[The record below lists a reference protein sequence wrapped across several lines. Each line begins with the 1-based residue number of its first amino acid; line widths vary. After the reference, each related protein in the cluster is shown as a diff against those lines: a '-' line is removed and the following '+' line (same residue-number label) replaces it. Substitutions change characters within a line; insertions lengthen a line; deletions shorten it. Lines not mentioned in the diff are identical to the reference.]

1 VAKANGAAVPTA
13 PNSLKQTADQAIA
26 LLARGAARS
35 AVRLAVFA
43 IVALWATWP
52 LLSSAGSL
60 NGYRDSHPL
69 VQYEESARRTI
80 VEFGQLP
87 LWDPYYCGGMDGLGT
102 PQSRF
107 ASPTFLLT
115 LVFGTLRAEPM
126 VAFFMILLG
135 LEGAYRYARSRGAT
149 NLGASLA
156 APMFAL
162 SGIFA
167 VAPALGW
174 YNFFGF
180 ELLPWAAFG
189 LRRAFAGSRAGL
201 AICAGALAWMVGFG
215 GTYPAPLAALWCA
228 FEVIDWV
235 VVHRRD
241 RPKLLLAIGMGSA
254 TAALAIGLS
263 AVKLWPVAQTL
274 EMAPR
279 IIGGTPGMSPTSV
292 LRAILG
298 RIHPDEHGDFSVTG
312 TFLVGGFTALAVGA
326 GIGRRRSIS
335 LLLMGSAA
343 VWLAAGFAAK
353 VSLFAALKQLPL
365 YSTLRYPE
373 RFLILFALAASTV
386 AALGIG
392 RLQVIARKRT
402 IGTLLLTVAVGLLLA
417 NLGPLVANHHAA
429 AKGRPM
435 VAPPTNSPGEFRQ
448 ARGTRWALAYYGPMQ
463 KGCLSCYDAY
473 PVPQSPL
480 LRGDL
485 PAEEYFE
492 DPAAGTVIRKRW
504 TPNEIELE
512 VDAVRPARLL
522 VNQNWHPGWH
532 ASEGTITSVRNLLA
546 VDLPPGK
553 RNVTLRFRPRPAIGG
568 FFITLVA
575 LVALVW
581 LVRRERRDKRAP
593 WASSVNAKEIAL
605 AALAPAIPFA
615 LVMTFMND
623 APIPKVELRT
633 ATGEDVVAASVP
645 ESARLV
651 NAHFTS
657 GVTLVAF
664 RQSSAQPAPE
674 SVLTL
679 ELDWKVD
686 PNVDPKTGIF
696 VHLVPSSGE
705 DLRADHVMVSDVL
718 ELEHAPPGKILR
730 DVVEITIPHDAG
742 GKMWT
747 VYAGLWRVRG
757 NGKRVPIDV
766 SGTSR
771 VADDRVQIGSFY
783 VP

>member
-1 VAKANGAAVPTA
+1 MAKANGPAVPTA

-26 LLARGAARS
+26 LLARGAARTP
-35 AVRLAVFA
+35 VRLFVFA
-43 IVALWATWP
+43 VVALVATWP
-52 LLSSAGSL
+52 LLASAGSL

-80 VEFGQLP
+80 IEFGQLP

-107 ASPTFLLT
+107 VSPTFLLT

-135 LEGAYRYARSRGAT
+135 LEGTYRYTRSRGAT
-149 NLGASLA
+149 NLGATLA

-189 LRRAFAGSRAGL
+189 LRRAFTGSRTGV

-215 GTYPAPLAALWCA
+215 GTYPAPMAALWCA

-235 VVHRRD
+235 VLHRRD

-254 TAALAIGLS
+254 TAALALGLS

-279 IIGGTPGMSPTSV
+279 IIGGTPGMNPTAV

-298 RIHPDEHGDFSVTG
+298 RIHPDEHGDFPVAG
-312 TFLVGGFTALAVGA
+312 TFLVGGFAALAVGA
-326 GIGRRRSIS
+326 GLARRRSVP
-335 LLLMGSAA
+335 LVLMGAAA

-373 RFLILFALAASTV
+373 RFLILFAFAAATV

-392 RLQVIARKRT
+392 RLQVVARKKL
-402 IGTLLLTVAVGLLLA
+402 IGTILLTVAVGLLLA

-429 AKGRPM
+429 ANGRPM
-435 VAPPTNSPGEFRQ
+435 VAPPASVPGEFRQ
-448 ARGTRWALAYYGPMQ
+448 ARGTRWGLAYYGPMQ

-492 DPAAGTVIRKRW
+492 DPAAGTVTRKKW

-512 VDAVRPARLL
+512 VDNAQPARLL

-546 VDLPPGK
+546 VDLPAGK
-553 RNVTLRFRPRPAIGG
+553 RTLTLRFRPRPAIGG
-568 FFITLVA
+568 FFISLVA
-575 LVALVW
+575 LGAIVW
-581 LVRRERRDKRAP
+581 LVRREKRAP
-593 WASSVNAKEIAL
+593 QVVAKELAL
-605 AALAPAIPFA
+605 AAIAPAIPFV
-615 LVMTFMND
+615 LVMAFVKD
-623 APIPKVELRT
+623 AAIPKVELRT
-633 ATGEDVVAASVP
+633 ATGEEVIADAVP
-645 ESARLV
+645 KDARGI
-651 NAHFTS
+651 NAHFAS
-657 GVTLVAF
+657 GVTLVAYH
-664 RQSSAQPAPE
+664 QSSATPAAE
-674 SVLTL
+674 SVLRL

-696 VHLVPSSGE
+696 VHLIPSNGE

-747 VYAGLWRVRG
+747 VYAGVWRVRG

-766 SGTSR
+766 PGTSR
-771 VADDRVQIGSFY
+771 VADDRVQIGSFF

>member
-1 VAKANGAAVPTA
+1 MAKAHRAAVSTA
-13 PNSLKQTADQAIA
+13 SHSLKKTADLAIG
-26 LLARGAARS
+26 LLARSAAR
-35 AVRLAVFA
+35 APIRLAVFA
-43 IVALWATWP
+43 IVALIATWP

-80 VEFGQLP
+80 VEFGQVP
-87 LWDPYYCGGMDGLGT
+87 LWDPYYCGGMDGVGT

-107 ASPTFLLT
+107 VSPSFLLT

-149 NLGASLA
+149 NLGAALG
-156 APMFAL
+156 APLFAL

-189 LRRAFAGSRAGL
+189 LRRAFAGSRTGVAL
-201 AICAGALAWMVGFG
+201 CAGALAWMVGFG
-215 GTYPAPLAALWCA
+215 GTYPAPMAALWCA

-235 VVHRRD
+235 VAHRHD
-241 RPKLLLAIGMGSA
+241 RSKLILAIGMGSA
-254 TAALAIGLS
+254 TAALALGLS

-279 IIGGTPGMSPTSV
+279 IIGGTPGMSPTGV

-298 RIHPDEHGDFSVTG
+298 RIHPDEHGDFPVAG
-312 TFLVGGFTALAVGA
+312 TFLVGGFAALAVGA
-326 GIGRRRSIS
+326 GLARRRAIS
-335 LLLMGSAA
+335 LVLMGTAA
-343 VWLAAGFAAK
+343 VWLSAGFAAK
-353 VSLFAALKQLPL
+353 VSLFALLKQLPL

-373 RFLILFALAASTV
+373 RFLILFAFAVSAI
-386 AALGIG
+386 AALGISH
-392 RLQVIARKRT
+392 LQVIARTKMLGT
-402 IGTLLLTVAVGLLLA
+402 IVLTVAVGLLLA
-417 NLGPLVANHHAA
+417 NVGPLVANHHAA
-429 AKGRPM
+429 ANGRPM
-435 VAPPTNSPGEFRQ
+435 VAPPVSIPGDFRQ

-463 KGCLSCYDAY
+463 RGVLSCYDAY

-492 DPAAGTVIRKRW
+492 DPAAGTVVRKRW
-504 TPNEIELE
+504 TPNQIELE
-512 VDAVRPARLL
+512 VDALRPARLL

-532 ASEGTITSVRNLLA
+532 ASEGSITSVKNLLA
-546 VDLPPGK
+546 VDLPAGK
-553 RNVTLRFRPRPAIGG
+553 RNITLRFLPRPVVGG
-568 FFITLVA
+568 FFISLVA
-575 LVALVW
+575 LAALAW
-581 LVRRERRDKRAP
+581 LVVRQKRVP
-593 WASSVNAKEIAL
+593 RLVPKELAL

-615 LVMTFMND
+615 LVMTFVKD

-633 ATGEDVVAASVP
+633 ATGEEVVADAVP
-645 ESARLV
+645 KDARGI
-651 NAHFTS
+651 NAHFAS

-664 RQSSAQPAPE
+664 RQSSSQPAAE
-674 SVLTL
+674 SVLTV

-686 PNVDPKTGIF
+686 PGVDPKTGIF
-696 VHLVPSSGE
+696 VHLVPSTGE

-718 ELEHAPPGKILR
+718 ELENAPPGKILR

-757 NGKRVPIDV
+757 NGKRVPIDQP
-766 SGTSR
+766 GTSK